1 MSLAISGA
9 IMKRRDAFRLAA
21 GVSLVGMA
29 GVGLPTARAAETM
42 GQKEFLFWLDDRDRS
57 AVRTVAEQILKEIDA
72 GVRDGRYLQG
82 VYQRAGSVTH
92 ARYANGTAFSERIV
106 SNRGS
111 LGAVKARAVQGVEG
125 GFRMLPNLP
134 EGEYVIAIYD
144 AVFSGAPDLLYTEQ
158 VTLSREPGVASSPWT
173 FVEYYVNSKP
183 FYKY

>member
-1 MSLAISGA
+1 
-9 IMKRRDAFRLAA
+9 MKRRDAFRLAA

-29 GVGLPTARAAETM
+29 GVGLPTSRAAETM

-72 GVRDGRYLQG
+72 GSGMPAICRGLPACRRRDPRPLFERHGVLRSHPLEPGITGGREG
-82 VYQRAGSVTH
+82 TGSPGCRRRIPH
-92 ARYANGTAFSERIV
+92 AAQSPR
-106 SNRGS
+106 
-111 LGAVKARAVQGVEG
+111 
-125 GFRMLPNLP
+125 
-134 EGEYVIAIYD
+134 GEYVIAIYD

>member
-1 MSLAISGA
+1 M
-9 IMKRRDAFRLAA
+9 
-21 GVSLVGMA
+21 
-29 GVGLPTARAAETM
+29 
-42 GQKEFLFWLDDRDRS
+42 
-57 AVRTVAEQILKEIDA
+57 RTVAEQILKEIDA
-72 GVRDGRYLQG
+72 GVRDARYLQG
-82 VYQRAGSVTH
+82 VYQRAGGVTH
-92 ARYANGTAFSERIV
+92 ARYSNGTAFSDRIL

-134 EGEYVIAIYD
+134 GGEYVIAIYD